1 MNNALH
7 KGTMLHTAIAMAL
20 AGGAGSFGNPRP
32 RQPVALPSRLPPPEP
47 KPHFTKQPGILDRIR
62 ACESSEEAHTLF
74 YSFLDS
80 ANCVSQKTI
89 NRAARLLATLDFPK
103 P

>member
-1 MNNALH
+1 MNEDTTKQNALD
-7 KGTMLHTAIAMAL
+7 KMQAIMDGVKRGYEEEYDRYKAWFL
-20 AGGAGSFGNPRP
+20 AR
-32 RQPVALPSRLPPPEP
+32 RQKVLSEVAARR
-47 KPHFTKQPGILDRIR
+47 QPGILDRIR

-89 NRAARLLATLDFPK
+89 NRATRLLATLDFPK

>member
-1 MNNALH
+1 MNEDTTKAEILA
-7 KGTMLHTAIAMAL
+7 KMQAIQDAMQKRYQAEYERYKAWFLERRQKVLDEVTA
-20 AGGAGSFGNPRP
+20 R
-32 RQPVALPSRLPPPEP
+32 R
-47 KPHFTKQPGILDRIR
+47 QPGILDRIR

-89 NRAARLLATLDFPK
+89 NRATRLLATLDFPL